1 MGTVT
6 TNDHADSEEEDYE
19 VKNEVPVLGIAVAAA
34 LILVPVA
41 LCVTMSLVSRK
52 CPNSKLGRKL
62 NACKAG
68 RALTE
73 EQM

>member
-1 MGTVT
+1 M
-6 TNDHADSEEEDYE
+6 
-19 VKNEVPVLGIAVAAA
+19 KNEVPMLGITVAAV
-34 LILVPVA
+34 LILIPVA
-41 LCVTMSLVSRK
+41 LCVAMSLISRR

>member
-1 MGTVT
+1 M
-6 TNDHADSEEEDYE
+6 
-19 VKNEVPVLGIAVAAA
+19 LGITVAAV
-34 LILVPVA
+34 LILIPVA
-41 LCVTMSLVSRK
+41 LCVAMSLISRR